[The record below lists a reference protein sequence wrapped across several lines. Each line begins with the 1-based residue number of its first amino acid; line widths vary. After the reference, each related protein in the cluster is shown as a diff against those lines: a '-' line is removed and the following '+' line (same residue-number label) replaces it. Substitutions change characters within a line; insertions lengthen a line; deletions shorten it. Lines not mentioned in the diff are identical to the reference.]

1 MVVVMTSSCCA
12 TRPVVWRYSDGRLAR
27 TLKAMDVVLA
37 PFTRELL
44 PAVQPWFEHPEV
56 VRRLGGPQWPV
67 RNLELAGTGLGETF
81 RGRRV
86 LRDHSWVAYDSS
98 GAVVANI
105 GGEVY
110 DRWCR
115 YSEGPDGAVIEAVEP
130 GLSMGL
136 AYVVDPRRWG
146 QGFGTAAL
154 LAVTAAPEVADVVL
168 FAAGVEP
175 DNVASVRCAA
185 AAGMRPD
192 RSEPDWEGFVY
203 CIRRRAR

>member
-1 MVVVMTSSCCA
+1 M
-12 TRPVVWRYSDGRLAR
+12 
-27 TLKAMDVVLA
+27 
-37 PFTRELL
+37 
-44 PAVQPWFEHPEV
+44 
-56 VRRLGGPQWPV
+56 
-67 RNLELAGTGLGETF
+67 GEMF

-86 LRDHSWVAYDSS
+86 LRDHSWVVYDAS
-98 GAVVANI
+98 GVVVANI

-115 YSEGPDGAVIEAVEP
+115 YSEGPDGPVIEAVEP

-136 AYVVDPRRWG
+136 AYVVDPRRWR

-154 LAVTAAPEVADVVL
+154 LAVMAAPEVADVVL

-175 DNVASVRCAA
+175 DNVASVRCAV

-192 RSEPDWEGFVY
+192 CSEPDWEGFVY
-203 CIRRRAR
+203 YLRRVR